1 MVKLMLILGI
11 IGFILLG
18 VGITHIL
25 EKNNWL
31 PSRWIT
37 GLLVFLIILVP
48 SIIFPQLPNA
58 LKLVLY
64 FCSGLLAVV
73 FFETTRGL
81 LERNEYKGIVKTQ
94 TKRK

>member
-1 MVKLMLILGI
+1 MLKFILIAAI

-18 VGITHIL
+18 VGLTHLL

-37 GLLVFLIILVP
+37 GCLVFLIILVP
-48 SIIFPQLPNA
+48 SIVFPQLSDPV
-58 LKLVLY
+58 KIVLY
-64 FCSGLLAVV
+64 LISGIFAVV

-81 LERNEYKGIVKTQ
+81 LERNEYKGIVNTQ

>member
-1 MVKLMLILGI
+1 MLKLILIAGI
-11 IGFILLG
+11 IGFVLLG
-18 VGITHIL
+18 VGITHLL

-31 PSRWIT
+31 PNRWIT

-48 SIIFPQLPNA
+48 SMVFPQLPNEI
-58 LKLVLY
+58 KFVLY
-64 FCSGLLAVV
+64 FLSGILAVV